1 MSSRPSLIL
10 AATLTLALLGGC
22 AEDDDP
28 EQRVRAF
35 IDQVAASAEA
45 RAWSDFNAYL
55 AVDYSDNRGLTRRE
69 ALGVVTRYLLAHRS
83 IHVFQRVRQIE
94 VRDPR
99 HARALVLAA
108 LAGSPV
114 AGPDDLARLDADL
127 YRFEIEL
134 ADEGDGFRVTSATWQ
149 PVGLEALLTAD

>member
-1 MSSRPSLIL
+1 MPGRELIVL
-10 AATLTLALLGGC
+10 AATLALALLAGCSGG
-22 AEDDDP
+22 DDP

-35 IDQVAASAEA
+35 IDRVAASAEA
-45 RAWSDFNAYL
+45 RVWSDFDTYL
-55 AVDYSDNRGLTRRE
+55 AEDFSNDRGLTRRE
-69 ALGVVTRYLLAHRS
+69 ALAVVTRYILAHRS
-83 IHVFQRVRQIE
+83 VHVFQRVRQIE

-99 HARALVLAA
+99 HARAVILAA

-114 AGPDDLARLDADL
+114 DGPDDLARLDADI

-134 ADEGDGFRVTSATWQ
+134 ADEGDGFRVTSAAWQ

>member
-1 MSSRPSLIL
+1 MPGRELIVL
-10 AATLTLALLGGC
+10 AATLALALLAGCSGG
-22 AEDDDP
+22 DDP

-35 IDQVAASAEA
+35 IDRVAASAEA
-45 RAWSDFNAYL
+45 RAWSDFDIYL
-55 AVDYSDNRGLTRRE
+55 AEDFSDDRGLTRRE
-69 ALGVVTRYLLAHRS
+69 ALAVVTRYILAHRS
-83 IHVFQRVRQIE
+83 VHVFQRVRQIE

-99 HARALVLAA
+99 HARAVILAA

-114 AGPDDLARLDADL
+114 DGPDDLARLDANL

-134 ADEGDGFRVTSATWQ
+134 ADEGDGFRVTSAAWQ